1 MLSRHMTDYPTVE
14 EVLAL
19 SAFSG
24 CRILGGSAGC
34 QRRVRGVNLT
44 DTPDYARWL
53 SPGELLLTTGFALAG
68 DEAAIEALLPT
79 AAERGL
85 AGVGIK
91 PGRFLPDPLPG
102 SLVREA
108 DRLGLPLI
116 ALPGDARFAALSA
129 AVSREIARR
138 KIPSEQARRLE
149 EYVRHLLSGPLED
162 PAAEARQA
170 GAFGLHPERG
180 HILVRAGGVPPR
192 EMGLLESVGAEL
204 GLPAWCLAAGEE
216 ALLILECPGDRFAPE
231 KALFRRLEALC
242 RDQGWVCGMSRPHRG
257 AAGFAPADRSAR
269 AALAQARAQGMPCA
283 TGDPAGLSLLLEEG
297 ESGTADFVSRQLG
310 ALLTLPEPRREE
322 LLETLAQ
329 WLACMGNQR
338 QMARQMHLH
347 YNTVSYRLRQLW
359 AQLGAEPGDPAARLG
374 LEAALYLLRE
384 PGGETFF
391 PEKRR

>member
-1 MLSRHMTDYPTVE
+1 MLFRHMTDCPTVE

-19 SAFSG
+19 AAFSG
-24 CRILGGSAGC
+24 CRILGGSEGC

-68 DEAAIEALLPT
+68 DEAAIESLLPT

-91 PGRFLPDPLPG
+91 PGRFLSDPLPG
-102 SLVREA
+102 SLAREA

-138 KIPSEQARRLE
+138 QIPSEQARRLE

-180 HILVRAGGVPPR
+180 HILVRAGSHPGKWDCWR
-192 EMGLLESVGAEL
+192 
-204 GLPAWCLAAGEE
+204 AWA
-216 ALLILECPGDRFAPE
+216 RS
-231 KALFRRLEALC
+231 
-242 RDQGWVCGMSRPHRG
+242 WVCPPG
-257 AAGFAPADRSAR
+257 A
-269 AALAQARAQGMPCA
+269 
-283 TGDPAGLSLLLEEG
+283 
-297 ESGTADFVSRQLG
+297 
-310 ALLTLPEPRREE
+310 
-322 LLETLAQ
+322 
-329 WLACMGNQR
+329 W
-338 QMARQMHLH
+338 
-347 YNTVSYRLRQLW
+347 
-359 AQLGAEPGDPAARLG
+359 
-374 LEAALYLLRE
+374 LRE
-384 PGGETFF
+384 RRPSSSWNAPGTGLHRKKLCSGGWRPSAGT
-391 PEKRR
+391 RAGCAA

>member
-19 SAFSG
+19 AAFSG

-102 SLVREA
+102 SLAREA

-138 KIPSEQARRLE
+138 QIPSEQARRLE

-170 GAFGLHPERG
+170 GVFGLHPERG

-269 AALAQARAQGMPCA
+269 ASLAQARAQGKPCV

-297 ESGTADFVSRQLG
+297 ERGTADFVTRQLG

-338 QMARQMHLH
+338 QR
-347 YNTVSYRLRQLW
+347 
-359 AQLGAEPGDPAARLG
+359 PGRCIFIIIP
-374 LEAALYLLRE
+374 
-384 PGGETFF
+384 
-391 PEKRR
+391 

>member
-19 SAFSG
+19 AAFSG
-24 CRILGGSAGC
+24 CRILGGSAGR

-68 DEAAIEALLPT
+68 DEAAIEALLPM

-102 SLVREA
+102 SLAREA

-138 KIPSEQARRLE
+138 QIPSEQARRLE

-192 EMGLLESVGAEL
+192 DMGLLESVGAEL

-257 AAGFAPADRSAR
+257 RR
-269 AALAQARAQGMPCA
+269 AL
-283 TGDPAGLSLLLEEG
+283 
-297 ESGTADFVSRQLG
+297 
-310 ALLTLPEPRREE
+310 PRRTAVPGP
-322 LLETLAQ
+322 L
-329 WLACMGNQR
+329 WPRPG
-338 QMARQMHLH
+338 
-347 YNTVSYRLRQLW
+347 LRGCPASPGTRRGCPSSW
-359 AQLGAEPGDPAARLG
+359 KRGKAERRTSFPGSWEPSSPSRS
-374 LEAALYLLRE
+374 
-384 PGGETFF
+384 PGGGSCWRPWPSGWPVWATSGRWPGRCIFIII
-391 PEKRR
+391 P

>member
-1 MLSRHMTDYPTVE
+1 MLFLHMTDYPTVE

-19 SAFSG
+19 AAFSG

-68 DEAAIEALLPT
+68 NEAAIESLLPT
-79 AAERGL
+79 AAKRGL

-102 SLVREA
+102 SLAREA

-138 KIPSEQARRLE
+138 QIPSEQARRLE

-242 RDQGWVCGMSRPHRG
+242 RDQGSGDALRHRGPGGAIPPPGRGGTGHGGLCYPAAGSPPHPPGAPAGG
-257 AAGFAPADRSAR
+257 AAGDPGPVAGLYGQPAADGPADAS
-269 AALAQARAQGMPCA
+269 
-283 TGDPAGLSLLLEEG
+283 SL
-297 ESGTADFVSRQLG
+297 
-310 ALLTLPEPRREE
+310 
-322 LLETLAQ
+322 
-329 WLACMGNQR
+329 
-338 QMARQMHLH
+338 
-347 YNTVSYRLRQLW
+347 
-359 AQLGAEPGDPAARLG
+359 
-374 LEAALYLLRE
+374 
-384 PGGETFF
+384 
-391 PEKRR
+391 